1 MPLRADLLNPIAG
14 DNPSGTNLRYDPVY
28 DQIKEARRQDDLGP
42 QGDWQRERKSAD
54 YRQVVELAGKAIA
67 ERSKDLQL
75 ATWLTE
81 AALHREKFSGL
92 QQGLELLRGLLE
104 QYWDTLYPE
113 IEDGDLEARAMLLGW
128 LAEERMILAIRV
140 STPITAGGLSF
151 FDYQESRRI
160 GTEEDAKT
168 DAQKAA
174 RAAAIAQGKPGAEDF
189 DKDAASTPTAQ
200 YQAWVAA
207 LDGCLAAVASLGA
220 LCDEKFGPDAPS
232 FHALRTALEEVRHTT
247 NQILQKRPGH
257 AAPPPL
263 TQVEPEPQPYY
274 PPDQEVAA
282 AAVAAAP
289 ATKATIGLDPENID
303 EVAPRLN
310 AVAKF
315 LRSQNASS
323 PAPYLMLRGYRWGE
337 LRGYGDPPDPSM
349 LVPPPTEVRQTV
361 RRLAAEC
368 NWGELIETAEAAM
381 AEPYGRAW
389 LDLQRH
395 VVNATE
401 QSGYAHAAAAI
412 RSEVRALLVD
422 LPRLPQW
429 EFSDETPV
437 ASAETHTWL
446 KELAAPAPPDLP
458 PAAAVFD
465 DPGELTASGP
475 AEPVPADSFVLAVEA
490 ARAGRPNDAIQML
503 ADEIPRQQSGRARFQ
518 RKLQLAQICMMTGH
532 ETLAQPIL
540 EELAQSIDQHQLDE
554 WESREIVAQPLAMLY
569 KCVSK
574 LQGDEATKQKLYAR
588 ISRLD
593 PVQALE
599 CGR

>member
-42 QGDWQRERKSAD
+42 QGEWQHDRKAAD
-54 YRQVVELAGKAIA
+54 YRQVVDLAGKAIA

-75 ATWLTE
+75 AIWLTE

-113 IEDGDLEARAMLLGW
+113 IEDDDLEARSMALGW
-128 LAEERMILAIRV
+128 LNEERMILAIRV
-140 STPITAGGLSF
+140 NTPITAGGLSF

-200 YQAWVAA
+200 YEAWVAA
-207 LDGCLAAVASLGA
+207 LDGCLAAVASLGS

-232 FHALRTALEEVRHTT
+232 FQGLRTVLEEVRRTV

-257 AAPPPL
+257 APPPPL
-263 TQVEPEPQPYY
+263 TQVAPEPEPYY
-274 PPDQEVAA
+274 PPDQDVAA
-282 AAVAAAP
+282 AAAP
-289 ATKATIGLDPENID
+289 PPAGKATIGLDPENID
-303 EVAPRLN
+303 EVAPRLS

-315 LRSQNASS
+315 LRAQDASS

-337 LRGYGDPPDPSM
+337 LRGYGDPPDPAM
-349 LVPPPTEVRQTV
+349 LVPPPTDVRQTV

-368 NWGELIETAEAAM
+368 NWSELIETAEAAM
-381 AEPYGRAW
+381 AQPYGRAW

-395 VVNATE
+395 AVNATE
-401 QSGYAHAAAAI
+401 QSGYAHVAAAI

-437 ASAETHTWL
+437 ASSETVAWL
-446 KELAAPAPPDLP
+446 KQLESPAPPELP
-458 PAAAVFD
+458 PQVFEEVAA
-465 DPGELTASGP
+465 PSPTAAP
-475 AEPVPADSFVLAVEA
+475 DAFALAVEA
-490 ARAGRPNDAIQML
+490 ARSGRGNEAIQML

-518 RKLQLAQICMMTGH
+518 RKLQLAQVCMMTGH
-532 ETLAQPIL
+532 ETLARPLL
-540 EELAQSIDQHQLDE
+540 EELAQSIDLHQLDA
-554 WESREIVAQPLAMLY
+554 WESREIVAQPLVMLY
-569 KCVSK
+569 K
-574 LQGDEATKQKLYAR
+574 LERDEAVKQKLYTR

-593 PVQALE
+593 PLQALE
-599 CGR
+599 CAR

>member
-14 DNPSGTNLRYDPVY
+14 DNPSGSNLRYDPVY

-42 QGDWQRERKSAD
+42 QGDWQRERKVAD
-54 YRQVVELAGKAIA
+54 YRQVADLAAKALA
-67 ERSKDLQL
+67 ERSKDLQI
-75 ATWLTE
+75 ANWLIE
-81 AALHREKFSGL
+81 AALYRERFSGL
-92 QQGLELLRGLLE
+92 RQGLEMLRGLLE

-113 IEDGDLEARAMLLGW
+113 IEDGDLEPRALLLGW
-128 LAEERMILAIRV
+128 VGERLVDAVRF
-140 STPITAGGLSF
+140 TPITAGGFSLIQF
-151 FDYQESRRI
+151 EESRRV
-160 GTEEDAKT
+160 GTEADA
-168 DAQKAA
+168 AQSEAKRDA
-174 RAAAIAQGKPGAEDF
+174 RAAAIAQGKPTVEDF

-200 YQAWVAA
+200 YEAWIAA
-207 LDGCLAAVASLGA
+207 LDGSLAALESLGS
-220 LCDEKFGPDAPS
+220 LCDEKFGEDSPGFQP
-232 FHALRTALEEVRHTT
+232 LRTALEEVRRTA
-247 NQILQKRPGH
+247 NQIIQKRPGRATASQEEPEEETQPVFAPDDE
-257 AAPPPL
+257 AAP
-263 TQVEPEPQPYY
+263 
-274 PPDQEVAA
+274 AA
-282 AAVAAAP
+282 AAPRKRTTV
-289 ATKATIGLDPENID
+289 GLDPENLD
-303 EVAPRLN
+303 EIAPRLH

-315 LRSQNASS
+315 LRAEDPSS
-323 PAPYLMLRGYRWGE
+323 PAAYLLLRGYRWGE
-337 LRGYGDPPDPSM
+337 LRGYGDPPDPGM

-361 RRLAAEC
+361 RRLAAEGA
-368 NWGELIETAEAAM
+368 WSEMIEAAEAAM
-381 AEPYGRAW
+381 AQPYGRAW

-401 QSGYAHAAAAI
+401 QSGYAHVAAAI
-412 RSEVRALLVD
+412 RSEMRALLID

-465 DPGELTASGP
+465 DPGELAASGP

-490 ARAGRPNDAIQML
+490 ARAGRASDAIQML
-503 ADEIPRQQSGRARFQ
+503 ADEIPRQQSGRGRFQ

>member
-14 DNPSGTNLRYDPVY
+14 DNPSGSNLRYDPVY
-28 DQIKEARRQDDLGP
+28 DLIKEARRQDDLGP
-42 QGDWQRERKSAD
+42 QGDWQRERKVAD
-54 YRQVVELAGKAIA
+54 YRQVADLAGKTLA
-67 ERSKDLQL
+67 ERSKDLQI
-75 ATWLTE
+75 ANWLIE
-81 AALHREKFSGL
+81 AALYREKFSGL
-92 QQGLELLRGLLE
+92 RQGLEMLRGLLE

-113 IEDGDLEARAMLLGW
+113 IEDGDLEPRALLLGW
-128 LAEERMILAIRV
+128 VGERLVDAVRF
-140 STPITAGGLSF
+140 TPITAGGFSLIQF
-151 FDYQESRRI
+151 EESRRV
-160 GTEEDAKT
+160 GTEADA
-168 DAQKAA
+168 AQSEAKRDA
-174 RAAAIAQGKPGAEDF
+174 RAAAIAQGKPTVEDF

-200 YQAWVAA
+200 YEAWIAA
-207 LDGCLAAVASLGA
+207 LDGCLAALDSLGS
-220 LCDEKFGPDAPS
+220 LCDEKFGEDSPGFQP
-232 FHALRTALEEVRHTT
+232 LRTALEEVRRTA
-247 NQILQKRPGH
+247 NQIIQKRPGR
-257 AAPPPL
+257 ATAS
-263 TQVEPEPQPYY
+263 QEEPEEEAQPVFA
-274 PPDQEVAA
+274 PDDEASPAA
-282 AAVAAAP
+282 AAPRKRTTV
-289 ATKATIGLDPENID
+289 GLDPENLD
-303 EVAPRLN
+303 EIAPRLH

-315 LRSQNASS
+315 LRAEDPSS
-323 PAPYLMLRGYRWGE
+323 PAAYLLLRGYRWGE
-337 LRGYGDPPDPSM
+337 LRGYGDPPDPAM

-361 RRLAAEC
+361 RRLAAEGA
-368 NWGELIETAEAAM
+368 WAEMIEAAEAAM
-381 AEPYGRAW
+381 AQPYGRAW

-401 QSGYAHAAAAI
+401 QSGYAHVAAAI
-412 RSEVRALLVD
+412 RSEVRALLID
-422 LPRLPQW
+422 LPSLPQW

-465 DPGELTASGP
+465 DPGELAASGP

-490 ARAGRPNDAIQML
+490 ARAGRASDAIQML
-503 ADEIPRQQSGRARFQ
+503 ADEIPRQQSGRTRFQ